1 MAATISMLSEESPL
15 GIGLALSVACQLVH
29 RLDALGAALLANDEA
44 IFDPQHAVGEW
55 DGSGVVGDGEHGAA
69 RVFGDFGE
77 QLHYGHPVLAVERCR
92 RLVGKHD
99 RGRPDEGTG
108 DRDPLLLTTA

>member
-29 RLDALGAALLANDEA
+29 RLDAFGAEFLANDEA
-44 IFDPQHAVGEW
+44 IFDAQHAVGEW

-69 RVFGDFGE
+69 RVFDE
-77 QLHYGHPVLAVERCR
+77 VANQLHYGPPVLALPLYKRRSGKRGTERSGSGACTR
-92 RLVGKHD
+92 A
-99 RGRPDEGTG
+99 RPVPPTV
-108 DRDPLLLTTA
+108 